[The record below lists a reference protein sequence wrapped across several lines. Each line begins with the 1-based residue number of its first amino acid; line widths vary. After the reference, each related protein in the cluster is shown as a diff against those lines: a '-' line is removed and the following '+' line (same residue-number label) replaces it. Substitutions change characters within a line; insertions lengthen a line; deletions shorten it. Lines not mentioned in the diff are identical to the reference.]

1 MPKIA
6 TDPVIEHQ
14 LKQSRESLDFALQ
27 SGRMGTWDINLKNN
41 SIVCSQLMLDL
52 WGVTAKELSGNRAIL
67 QKKVHPEDLQKMN
80 SSIDEAIK
88 NKSIYELEFRIIPF
102 PGEERWVMSRGR
114 CTYDNDLQTP
124 SRFSGVVFDIT
135 EKKIKEEKLTAAL
148 KARDQFFMIANH
160 ELRTPLTCLELHNQ
174 VIEVEL
180 KLNYP
185 DVFSSEILKSGFQKQ
200 KDNLQRITRLVNNIL
215 DESKI
220 SSGRLSLQPE
230 HFDLSEMAKDVVD
243 RFKII
248 AESAGVEVHFEL
260 TQSIPGKW
268 DRFRLEQVLLNLLT
282 NAIRYGN
289 KNPIHIEITGDE
301 DKGVMIVRDHG
312 VGINPEDQ
320 KRVFEQFE
328 RATGVN
334 NTNGIGLGL
343 YISNSIIKA
352 HGGEIRLKSEI
363 GKGAEFAV
371 ILPRIPA

>member
-6 TDPVIEHQ
+6 TNHIIEHQ

-52 WGVTAKELSGNRAIL
+52 WGITAKELSGNRAIL
-67 QKKVHPEDLQKMN
+67 QKKVHPEDLEKMN

-88 NKSIYELEFRIIPF
+88 NKSIYELEFRIIPS

-114 CTYDNDLQTP
+114 CTYDNNLNIP

-160 ELRTPLTCLELHNQ
+160 ELRTPLTCLELHLQ
-174 VIEVEL
+174 VMEVEL

-220 SSGRLSLQPE
+220 SSGRLALQPE
-230 HFDLSEMAKDVVD
+230 HFDLSEMAKEVVD

-248 AESAGVEVHFEL
+248 AESAGVEVHFDL

-301 DKGVMIVRDHG
+301 DKGVIIVRDHG

-320 KRVFEQFE
+320 HRVFEQFE

-352 HGGEIRLKSEI
+352 HGGEIKLKSEI

>member
-1 MPKIA
+1 MPNSA
-6 TDPVIEHQ
+6 TDPALEQQ

-27 SGRMGTWDINLKNN
+27 SGRMGTWDINLVNN
-41 SIVCSQLMLDL
+41 SIACSQLMLDL
-52 WGVTAKELSGNRAIL
+52 WGVTAKELNGNRAIL
-67 QKKVHPEDLQKMN
+67 QKKVHPDDLQRMN

-88 NKSIYELEFRIIPF
+88 NDSIYELEFRIIPS
-102 PGEERWVMSRGR
+102 PGKERWVMSRGR
-114 CTYDNDLQTP
+114 CTYDSDLKTP

-160 ELRTPLTCLELHNQ
+160 ELRTPLTCLELHHQ
-174 VIEVEL
+174 VMELEL

-185 DVFSSEILKSGFQKQ
+185 DVFSTEILKSGFQKQ

-215 DESKI
+215 DESQI
-220 SSGRLSLQPE
+220 ASGSLSIQPE
-230 HFDLSEMAKDVVD
+230 HFDLCEMAREVVD

-248 AESAGVEVHFEL
+248 AESAGVEVRFTI
-260 TQSIPGKW
+260 TQSVPGKW

-289 KNPIHIEITGDE
+289 KTPIHIEIKGDE
-301 DKGVMIVRDHG
+301 EKGVMIVRDNG
-312 VGINPEDQ
+312 LGINSEDQ

-328 RATGVN
+328 RATGDN
-334 NTNGIGLGL
+334 NTNGLGLGL
-343 YISNSIIKA
+343 FISNSIIKA
-352 HGGEIRLKSEI
+352 HGGEISLKSEI

-371 ILPRIPA
+371 VLPRFPG